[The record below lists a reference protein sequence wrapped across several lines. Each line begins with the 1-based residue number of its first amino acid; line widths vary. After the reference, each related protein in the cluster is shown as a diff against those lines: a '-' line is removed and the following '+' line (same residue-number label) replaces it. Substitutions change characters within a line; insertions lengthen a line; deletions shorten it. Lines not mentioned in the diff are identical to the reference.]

1 MVSTFIIYDLA
12 FLVLFTLATVIFL
25 YRKRH
30 NLQRQGLLYLYRT
43 KVGIKFIE
51 WTSKKFPKTL
61 YFFQYVIIASGYILM
76 VSMTYMLAKF
86 SYIYITSDFIAQAL
100 KVPVIVPLVPY
111 LPEIF
116 GLDFLPPFYFTYW
129 IIIIAII
136 AIPHEFAHG
145 IFARL
150 NRIKIH
156 STGFGFLGPFLAAF
170 VEQDEKDMEKAK
182 KFPQLAVLA
191 AGTFANI
198 ISTAIFGLLFW
209 LFFISTFTPAGVIFS
224 SYALDSIDL
233 SKISTIDGRVVK
245 TLDEIPTLIDKEKP
259 FVPVEIGDEVFY
271 AAPIQLIRA
280 IENGLPE
287 ILAVLDSPAFRE
299 KLSGAIAEIDGRKI
313 TSFDDIRIILEEK
326 SPRDIINIKTIQS
339 NKEIKEYTIELGEHN
354 GKSFLGIGISPPR
367 QGGGIMGWVY
377 RIIAEIKDPFVYYE
391 SSLGDFGYFIYHLL
405 WWTVLICLS
414 VALVNMLP
422 LGIFDGGRFFY
433 ITVWGLTGSKK
444 IGEIAFKTSTYIMLL
459 VVAALMVKWLL
470 IFV

>member
-1 MVSTFIIYDLA
+1 MVSTFVIYDLA

-43 KVGIKFIE
+43 KVGIRFIE
-51 WTSKKFPKTL
+51 WTSRKFPKTL
-61 YFFQYVIIASGYILM
+61 YALQYVVITSGFILM
-76 VSMTYMLAKF
+76 ISMTYLLLRF
-86 SYIYITSDFIAQAL
+86 SYIYITSDVIAQTL
-100 KVPVIVPLVPY
+100 KVPVIIPLIPY

-116 GLDFLPPFYFTYW
+116 NLDFLPPFYFTYW
-129 IIIIAII
+129 ILIIAII

-182 KFPQLAVLA
+182 KFPQMAVLA
-191 AGTFANI
+191 AGTFANVI
-198 ISTAIFGLLFW
+198 FTVIFGLLFW
-209 LFFISTFTPAGVIFS
+209 LFFSLAFTPAGVIFS
-224 SYALDSIDL
+224 SYAAGVVDL
-233 SKISTIDGRVVK
+233 SGIEVIDGK
-245 TLDEIPTLIDKEKP
+245 TVTSLDDIPNIIDKEKE
-259 FVPVEIGDEVFY
+259 FVPIEFNDQVFY
-271 AAPIQLIRA
+271 VPPKQLASA
-280 IENGLPE
+280 IENKWPQ

-299 KLSGAIAEIDGRKI
+299 GLKGAITEIDGQKI
-313 TSFDDIRIILEEK
+313 MSFDEIRVILDEK
-326 SPRDIINIKTIQS
+326 SPGDSVNIKTVLT
-339 NKEIKEYTIELGEHN
+339 NGETGEYDFELGEYE

-367 QGGGIMGWVY
+367 QGGLLGWTY
-377 RIIAEIKDPFVYYE
+377 KFISEIRDPFVYYE
-391 SSLGDFGYFIYHLL
+391 SSLGDFGFFIYHLL
-405 WWTVLICLS
+405 WWTVLISLS

-433 ITVWGLTGSKK
+433 LTVWGLTGSKK
-444 IGEIAFKTSTYIMLL
+444 IGEFAFKASTYIMLL
-459 VVAALMVKWLL
+459 IIAALMVKWLF